1 MWSCRFN
8 KRGNNSVS
16 RDIRRVT
23 TAGYPFRDHNESLT
37 ARVTLCS
44 PTDAATFDPILD
56 NSISGSGEMIF
67 KAISTKSSKYLPAIY
82 IPSN

>member
-1 MWSCRFN
+1 MDCGIKPKNSTILVERQPIIIYRKCGHAALTSQ
-8 KRGNNSVS
+8 GNNSVS

-44 PTDAATFDPILD
+44 PTDAATFDTMLD
-56 NSISGSGEMIF
+56 NSIS
-67 KAISTKSSKYLPAIY
+67 
-82 IPSN
+82 